1 MERMESSPMLC
12 KQGVAG
18 SIPAT
23 STKRFSDC
31 KALTRFIFSP
41 ISLFWSLGL
50 HSALT
55 YSSPEEFGK
64 RTETRAAGTSAAAV
78 MTILGG

>member
-23 STKRFSDC
+23 STNMTRKFNQLLIRSLLGFHTLGPITSFSTP
-31 KALTRFIFSP
+31 LTARRCSVGI
-41 ISLFWSLGL
+41 
-50 HSALT
+50 AC
-55 YSSPEEFGK
+55 
-64 RTETRAAGTSAAAV
+64 R
-78 MTILGG
+78 